1 MRFPCKTLLAG
12 LGLAVLTVML
22 SAADVP
28 AKVVIWKLDD
38 LTAGEKR
45 RVAPG
50 FKRVADWADQ
60 NKSVVTFGII
70 CESLSKPGADDVA
83 WIKQH
88 AIENGGRVEFWLHG
102 WDHKAWEEKGV
113 RVSEFKGTSLEQQ
126 TKHFKDSCEIF
137 AKTTGVTLHVFG
149 APYNQFDANTATAM
163 DAVPELT
170 IWMYGA
176 KGDKK
181 RTVLAHSIDMEVA
194 TGKVSYDA
202 FMKAYLAKVPPAL
215 LVMQGHCGMWDDK
228 SFTDF
233 TKIAAFLAQEGW
245 VTKTC
250 GQFVGK

>member
-1 MRFPCKTLLAG
+1 MRFPCKCLLTG

-45 RVAPG
+45 RVVPG
-50 FKRVADWADQ
+50 FKRVADWADE
-60 NKSVVTFGII
+60 KKTVITLGVI
-70 CESLSKPGADDVA
+70 CESLSKPNADDIA
-83 WIKQH
+83 WIKKH

-102 WDHKAWEEKGV
+102 WDHKAWEENGV
-113 RVSEFKGTSLEQQ
+113 KISEFKGTPVEHQ
-126 TKHFKDSCEIF
+126 TKHLTDSCELF
-137 AKTTGVTLHVFG
+137 TKTTGLIFHVFG
-149 APYNQFDANTATAM
+149 SPYNQIDVHTPAAM
-163 DAVPELT
+163 NAVPALS
-170 IWMYGA
+170 IWMYGP
-176 KGDKK
+176 KEDKQ
-181 RTVLAHSIDMEVA
+181 RTILPRSINMEIA

-202 FMKAYLAKVPPAL
+202 FMKAYQAKSQPAMML
-215 LVMQGHCGMWDDK
+215 LQGHCGMWDDK

-250 GQFVGK
+250 GQYVGK

>member
-12 LGLAVLTVML
+12 LGLAVLTVIL
-22 SAADVP
+22 SAAEVP

-83 WIKQH
+83 WIKKH

-102 WDHKAWEEKGV
+102 WDHKAWEENGV
-113 RVSEFKGTSLEQQ
+113 KIYEFKGAPVEHQAKRL
-126 TKHFKDSCEIF
+126 KDSCEVF
-137 AKTTGVTLHVFG
+137 TKTTGLTFHVFG
-149 APYNQFDANTATAM
+149 SPFNAIDEHTPAAL
-163 DAVPELT
+163 DAVPELS
-170 IWMYGA
+170 IWMYGP
-176 KGDKK
+176 KVDQR
-181 RTVLAHSIDMEVA
+181 RTVLPRSIDMEVA

-202 FMKAYLAKVPPAL
+202 FMKAYQAKARPAMML
-215 LVMQGHCGMWDDK
+215 IQGHCGMWDDK

-250 GQFVGK
+250 GQYLGK